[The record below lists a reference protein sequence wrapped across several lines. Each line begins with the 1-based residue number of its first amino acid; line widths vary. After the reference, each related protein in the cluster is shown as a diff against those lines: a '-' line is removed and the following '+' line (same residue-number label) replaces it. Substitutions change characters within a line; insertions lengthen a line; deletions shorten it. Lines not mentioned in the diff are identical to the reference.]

1 MEYEYSRC
9 AMQCGIIMSETRLF
23 PSERCKGYF
32 GTKRFDRRLDK
43 TGCKKIHMLTAAAL
57 LELDFEQPSL
67 DYHSLMK
74 LTKIITRDNTADI
87 ENMFRRMCFNIFAH
101 NRDDHSKNFTFL
113 YEQKTD
119 QWHLSPAYDLTY
131 SNTYYGEHTTTVD
144 GNGRNPGPSEL
155 LAVGLKAGM
164 QKQLCKTIIDE
175 IQSCVTERLKIYL

>member
-67 DYHSLMK
+67 DYHSL
-74 LTKIITRDNTADI
+74 TKS
-87 ENMFRRMCFNIFAH
+87 
-101 NRDDHSKNFTFL
+101 SK
-113 YEQKTD
+113 
-119 QWHLSPAYDLTY
+119 SPASIAK
-131 SNTYYGEHTTTVD
+131 SNKQWVGTCLYQKGYK
-144 GNGRNPGPSEL
+144 PL
-155 LAVGLKAGM
+155 LINCEAVIWL
-164 QKQLCKTIIDE
+164 
-175 IQSCVTERLKIYL
+175 